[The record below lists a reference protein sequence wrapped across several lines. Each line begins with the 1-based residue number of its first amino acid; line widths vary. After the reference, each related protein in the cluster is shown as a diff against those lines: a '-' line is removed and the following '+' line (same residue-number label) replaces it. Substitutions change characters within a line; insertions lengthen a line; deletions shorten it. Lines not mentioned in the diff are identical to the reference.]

1 MKTKQ
6 ENKTY
11 AYIRVS
17 TDKQEYTRQEHA
29 LKQKGYTDAILY
41 TETFTG
47 TKKNRPV
54 FDEMKANLEAGD
66 TVVFE
71 SLSRIGRNTLNV
83 LETIKELVEEIKVN
97 VVILK
102 ENFNFNA
109 NGHMDAMTNLM
120 LNMFS
125 AFAQFER
132 DMTSDRTR
140 EALAAKKEAGIKLG
154 RPQNNEH
161 DEEIKALL
169 NQGTS
174 YRKVASSVGV
184 TLSTVQRVA
193 RELKQA

>member
-1 MKTKQ
+1 MTNT
-6 ENKTY
+6 NKTY

-47 TKKNRPV
+47 TKKSRPV

-161 DEEIKALL
+161 DEEIKTLL

-174 YRKVASSVGV
+174 YRKVASIVGV

-193 RELKQA
+193 RELKEA